1 MKKSDVR
8 KVLFITSSRIGD
20 AVLSSGLLKYVQE
33 EYPNAKITI
42 CCGPLAVSLFE
53 GVPALERI
61 IPIKK
66 QRYNKHWYDLWKEIV
81 GTRFDIVIDLRNSVV
96 SRLVR
101 AKQRYIHGSQ
111 IDKSKPKVLQ
121 NASVMALDPAPDP
134 QLWFTEVQ
142 KKRATELI
150 PDGGPVFGVGPT
162 SNWIGKTWPE
172 DRFIEIIHW
181 MVGEGGLMEGARV
194 AVFGAPGE
202 EAVAKRVLAA
212 VPEGKGLDI
221 IAKGTPGDAAACL
234 ERCDFYIGND
244 SGLMHAAAAVGTPTF
259 GVFGPGYPDI
269 YGPWG
274 VRTAIAQTPE
284 SVYELTGYEGYDSI
298 TCGCLM
304 ETLTVDSVKE
314 VIKQNWPL
322 LMASS
327 EESIT
332 VAN

>member
-20 AVLSSGLLKYVQE
+20 AVLSSGLLKYVQDV
-33 EYPNAKITI
+33 YPNAKITI
-42 CCGPLAVSLFE
+42 CCGPLVVSQFE

-66 QRYNKHWYDLWKEIV
+66 QRYNKHWYELWKEIV
-81 GTRFDIVIDLRNSVV
+81 GTRFDIVIDLRNTIV

-101 AKQRYIHGSQ
+101 AKLRYIHGSQ
-111 IDKSKPKVLQ
+111 VDKSKPKVVQ
-121 NASVMALDPAPDP
+121 NASVMNLDPPP
-134 QLWFTEVQ
+134 NPEMWFTDVQ
-142 KKRATELI
+142 KKRALELI
-150 PDGGPVFGVGPT
+150 PEGGLVFGVGPT

-172 DRFIEIIHW
+172 DRFIEIINW
-181 MVGEGGLMEGARV
+181 MIGEGGLMEGARV

-202 EAVAKRVLAA
+202 EGVARRVLAS
-212 VPEGKGLDI
+212 VPEGQRLDI

-244 SGLMHAAAAVGTPTF
+244 SGLMHCAAAVGTPTL

-274 VRTAIAQTPE
+274 EHTAIAHTPE
-284 SVYELTGYEGYDSI
+284 DVYELTGYDGYDSK

-304 ETLTVDSVKE
+304 GTLTVEHVKD
-314 VIKQNWPL
+314 VITHNWSHL
-322 LMASS
+322 
-327 EESIT
+327 T
-332 VAN
+332 K